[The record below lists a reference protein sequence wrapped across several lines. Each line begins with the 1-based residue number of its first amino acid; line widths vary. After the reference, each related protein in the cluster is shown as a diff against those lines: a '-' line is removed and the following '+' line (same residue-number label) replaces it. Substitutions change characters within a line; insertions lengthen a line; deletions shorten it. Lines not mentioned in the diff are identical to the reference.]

1 MSSGGLGFTIGSRS
15 EKHDYTDHETTQ
27 SDARATIGSLG
38 GDVTLVAG
46 QRATILGTDLIAQP
60 DKTIDITAKSLK
72 VEAGKDI
79 IESTEQHEFKQ
90 SGLTVSL
97 STPTTDM
104 AMKARESLAR
114 SQQVKDSRL
123 KALYEIK
130 AAQEGAIA
138 AQEAKKTVDAVQS
151 GQKRTLKFP
160 SVLVQANLHLA
171 VQPHKWYIKAVL
183 SMPEISTS
191 LLPQVILT

>member
-1 MSSGGLGFTIGSRS
+1 M
-15 EKHDYTDHETTQ
+15 
-27 SDARATIGSLG
+27 
-38 GDVTLVAG
+38 
-46 QRATILGTDLIAQP
+46 
-60 DKTIDITAKSLK
+60 
-72 VEAGKDI
+72 EAGKDI

-151 GQKRTLKFP
+151 GQKADFKVSVSIGSSKSSSSSTTTQVVHQGSTLNAGNINLTTTAGDIDVVG
-160 SVLVQANLHLA
+160 STIQAAKVHR
-171 VQPHKWYIKAVL
+171 
-183 SMPEISTS
+183 
-191 LLPQVILT
+191 